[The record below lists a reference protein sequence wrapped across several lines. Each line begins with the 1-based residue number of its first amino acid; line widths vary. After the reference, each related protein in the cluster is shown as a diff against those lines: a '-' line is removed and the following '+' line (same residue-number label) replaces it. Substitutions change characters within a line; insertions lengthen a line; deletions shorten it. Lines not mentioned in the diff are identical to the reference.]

1 MNKTISYKESTAIA
15 IQAMISAARKDEYA
29 DRKRKSVFPQN
40 RKKRDVTLKDVREW
54 NKRRNYKEDAGIA
67 VNAMMASAINDPYV
81 DLNPPSKFIR
91 DKTMATTFDIQLP
104 HYSRGFHLIT
114 RDIISQL
121 PALPESGLLVIFIK
135 HTSAGLTINEN
146 ADPDVRHD
154 FQTFFNKLVPD
165 GAPYFIHT
173 LEGPDDMSAHIKAS
187 LIGSSVTIPIKN
199 HRLNL
204 GTWQGVYLC
213 EFRDGGDTRKLSIT
227 IL

>member
-29 DRKRKSVFPQN
+29 DRKRKSGFPQN

-81 DLNPPSKFIR
+81 DLN
-91 DKTMATTFDIQLP
+91 
-104 HYSRGFHLIT
+104 
-114 RDIISQL
+114 L

>member
-1 MNKTISYKESTAIA
+1 
-15 IQAMISAARKDEYA
+15 
-29 DRKRKSVFPQN
+29 
-40 RKKRDVTLKDVREW
+40 
-54 NKRRNYKEDAGIA
+54 
-67 VNAMMASAINDPYV
+67 
-81 DLNPPSKFIR
+81 
-91 DKTMATTFDIQLP
+91 MATTFDIQLP

-173 LEGPDDMSAHIKAS
+173 LEGPDDMS
-187 LIGSSVTIPIKN
+187 
-199 HRLNL
+199 
-204 GTWQGVYLC
+204 
-213 EFRDGGDTRKLSIT
+213 IT

>member
-1 MNKTISYKESTAIA
+1 
-15 IQAMISAARKDEYA
+15 
-29 DRKRKSVFPQN
+29 
-40 RKKRDVTLKDVREW
+40 
-54 NKRRNYKEDAGIA
+54 
-67 VNAMMASAINDPYV
+67 
-81 DLNPPSKFIR
+81 
-91 DKTMATTFDIQLP
+91 MATTFDIQLP

-187 LIGSSVTIPIKN
+187 LIGSSVTYPHQESPPEPGNMARCLPLRISRRRRHP
-199 HRLNL
+199 
-204 GTWQGVYLC
+204 
-213 EFRDGGDTRKLSIT
+213 
-227 IL
+227 

>member
-1 MNKTISYKESTAIA
+1 
-15 IQAMISAARKDEYA
+15 
-29 DRKRKSVFPQN
+29 
-40 RKKRDVTLKDVREW
+40 
-54 NKRRNYKEDAGIA
+54 
-67 VNAMMASAINDPYV
+67 
-81 DLNPPSKFIR
+81 
-91 DKTMATTFDIQLP
+91 MATTFDIQLP

-121 PALPESGLLVIFIK
+121 PALPESGLLVIF
-135 HTSAGLTINEN
+135 INEN

>member
-29 DRKRKSVFPQN
+29 DRKRKSGFPQN

-54 NKRRNYKEDAGIA
+54 NKRRGCRNCRQC
-67 VNAMMASAINDPYV
+67 NDGVSYQRP
-81 DLNPPSKFIR
+81 LCGPESTLQILR

-213 EFRDGGDTRKLSIT
+213 EFRNGGDTRKLSIT